1 MDNALVITDTSV
13 LIAFEQIDR
22 LDLLPGL
29 FPYVIAPPAVVAEI
43 AARPSWLHVVAVQDQ
58 TLVAEHRTLS
68 LDVGEAEAI
77 ALAREHPGATL
88 LLDERRGRRFARSLN
103 LPVVGSVGILVRAK
117 QAGLV
122 SAVRPLLDAL
132 LHHGFFLSEAV
143 YRRILEQAGEL
154 LS

>member
-1 MDNALVITDTSV
+1 M
-13 LIAFEQIDR
+13 
-22 LDLLPGL
+22 
-29 FPYVIAPPAVVAEI
+29 
-43 AARPSWLHVVAVQDQ
+43 
-58 TLVAEHRTLS
+58 
-68 LDVGEAEAI
+68 
-77 ALAREHPGATL
+77 
-88 LLDERRGRRFARSLN
+88 LDERRGRRFARSLN